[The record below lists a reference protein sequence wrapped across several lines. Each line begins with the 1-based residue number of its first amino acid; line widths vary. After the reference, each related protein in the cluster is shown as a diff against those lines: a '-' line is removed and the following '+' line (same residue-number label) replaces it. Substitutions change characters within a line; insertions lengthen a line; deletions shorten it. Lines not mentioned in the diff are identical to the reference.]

1 MTKEENEL
9 WQKIEAF
16 TLDEPGIGFS
26 FSQRL
31 ARENGWNLNYTE
43 RVIAEYKKFIFMCCI
58 TETGVTPSDPVD
70 QAWHLHLTF
79 TRSYWVDLCQNTL
92 NKQIHHNP
100 TKGGVKEADKFDG
113 FYNTSQKLYSDKFGI
128 APPVD
133 IWHDNDER
141 FSDINFQRVNIG
153 KYWLIKKHR
162 VPVYSLSI
170 LMLFVV
176 CTIFIQ
182 ASDTLLSA
190 LLMLG
195 VVGVVVIGVYKWESD
210 PDKWRNKGGGDSS
223 SGCSTAGCGGESGS
237 SHHGGHDGG
246 HGGDGGHSG
255 CGSGCS
261 GCSSSGCSGC
271 GGGGD

>member
-1 MTKEENEL
+1 MMKEEITL

-16 TLDEPGIGFS
+16 RLDDPDAGFQ
-26 FSQRL
+26 FSARL
-31 ARENGWNLNYTE
+31 ARENGWSLEYSH

-58 TETGVTPSDPVD
+58 SNTGVTPSDPVD

-79 TRSYWVDLCQNTL
+79 TRSYWVDLCRDTIG
-92 NKQIHHNP
+92 KQIHHNP

-113 FYNTSQKLYSDKFGI
+113 FYNTSQKLYRDKFGI

-141 FSDINFQRVNIG
+141 FSDINFRRVNLSRN
-153 KYWLIKKHR
+153 WVIKKPR
-162 VPVYSLSI
+162 LSVALLTL
-170 LMLFVV
+170 LMLVV
-176 CTIFIQ
+176 ACTVFIQ
-182 ASDTLLSA
+182 ADGDYWASLIA
-190 LLMLG
+190 
-195 VVGVVVIGVYKWESD
+195 VGAVILVAIDVRRWKSNPNRGKNNNDNS
-210 PDKWRNKGGGDSS
+210 G
-223 SGCSTAGCGGESGS
+223 SGCSTAGCGGDMDS

-246 HGGDGGHSG
+246 HSGDGVHSG